1 MFDAAD
7 GALTRTTGE
16 CAVVGEGTN
25 DLQVVGYVNCATV
38 LMTSTVALTPVMSY
52 LECPCTRVR
61 IVVRGKQGDGVASG
75 GKLFDIVPDKL
86 KKLYIKFSAAR
97 EIDSYN
103 VQSSIEFAVC

>member
-61 IVVRGKQGDGVASG
+61 IVVRGKESDGVASAR
-75 GKLFDIVPDKL
+75 KL
-86 KKLYIKFSAAR
+86 LYNIP
-97 EIDSYN
+97 
-103 VQSSIEFAVC
+103 